1 MHELRPETGRLPDV
15 IFGNH
20 AIAQNRLA
28 MIDVV
33 QKEVERGDS
42 LFQTAFDF
50 LPFPSGDNSWNQIEG
65 KNSFRPLR
73 VAINSESHAL
83 SQESERSQFMFAVE
97 FVFLQL
103 GETLQQPLVMRPG
116 LSRRIKHFV
125 VEPAGIVF
133 GEEFGHEIT
142 VSPPLRGANKN
153 AVPHFNS
160 LQREKSRQ
168 WQVRLIC
175 R

>member
-1 MHELRPETGRLPDV
+1 
-15 IFGNH
+15 
-20 AIAQNRLA
+20 
-28 MIDVV
+28 
-33 QKEVERGDS
+33 
-42 LFQTAFDF
+42 
-50 LPFPSGDNSWNQIEG
+50 EG

-153 AVPHFNS
+153 AVPHLKSSPTGKDTAKWRVIGLRRRNS
-160 LQREKSRQ
+160 TGRTLPSQCCLPEVCELNRRSHF
-168 WQVRLIC
+168 LS
-175 R
+175 